1 MLSGST
7 DPMYPKVLEIL
18 PLDDDSV
25 ASSVINLR
33 ISDFHTAYP
42 CIVVIGKRFQ
52 GSDLIVEAKLSNL
65 KLTRLPEQKKISSL
79 NGLKLLAKKALEAGV
94 SNIPLNVCKIQINET
109 FSDVLTLNHQ

>member
-25 ASSVINLR
+25 ASSMINLR
-33 ISDFHTAYP
+33 ISDFHTAYS
-42 CIVVIGKRFQ
+42 CIIVIGKRFQ

-65 KLTRLPEQKKISSL
+65 
-79 NGLKLLAKKALEAGV
+79 
-94 SNIPLNVCKIQINET
+94 
-109 FSDVLTLNHQ
+109 